1 MLPEFEKE
9 QTYLSY
15 HMGHWVTTRRNLKFS
30 EQFPISGLSRL
41 RAAPRQ
47 RSATSVR
54 TYLHPPSPLIPNL
67 GCRYTSLQF
76 SRIGFR
82 RPYSTQ
88 NSTICSTE
96 RRVDRRISRL
106 VIGRA
111 WSPCPPSTSIRW
123 NFEQRPIVRSKRT
136 LVENPICVSCR
147 TK

>member
-54 TYLHPPSPLIPNL
+54 TYLHPRPHSRPRMPIHFAPIFSHRLSQAVLNSKLDDLQYKKTGRPQNFSA
-67 GCRYTSLQF
+67 RDWRSMDSMSAFNFNSLEL
-76 SRIGFR
+76 R
-82 RPYSTQ
+82 TTA
-88 NSTICSTE
+88 NCSIQTNTCGKPH
-96 RRVDRRISRL
+96 L
-106 VIGRA
+106 
-111 WSPCPPSTSIRW
+111 C
-123 NFEQRPIVRSKRT
+123 
-136 LVENPICVSCR
+136 
-147 TK
+147 